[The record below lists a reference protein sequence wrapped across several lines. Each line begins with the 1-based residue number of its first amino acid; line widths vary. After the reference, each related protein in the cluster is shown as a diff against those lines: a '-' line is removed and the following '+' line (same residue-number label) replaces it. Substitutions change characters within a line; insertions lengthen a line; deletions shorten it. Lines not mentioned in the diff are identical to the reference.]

1 MTRHP
6 VREPQPTSRHPEPR
20 GDEAAADPVVSARPS
35 RRVSWLVVISSAA
48 GTVLFVAAVRHVG
61 WQEMLDGIRRV
72 GWGFFTVVA
81 LGGLRFATR
90 ALAWMACVGGPV
102 RLRFRTAFEVVLA
115 SDALGTLTPAGPLA
129 SEPAKVVFVSGGLPL
144 KAALPSVA
152 IENILYTLSAGL
164 MIATGAVV
172 LLQTAA
178 LQGSMRTASA
188 LAAAGFGAVAIVLI
202 ALARTSRRPVRWM
215 AGRVDRFPGGP
226 RLAGWLRSL
235 IDLEDRTLGFAADRP
250 WRWLAV
256 FLLEVGFH
264 ALAVVEVWLT
274 LRWILPAGSHPS
286 LLGAF
291 VLESTNRLITVV
303 FKFVPLRVGVD
314 ELGTG
319 AVTTLLAL
327 GPAAGVTLAV
337 IRKGRTLCWTA
348 VGVALL
354 LRRGWITRRTL
365 AALPPGGVR
374 PLIATSGGSRSG
386 HSRSDPV

>member
-1 MTRHP
+1 
-6 VREPQPTSRHPEPR
+6 
-20 GDEAAADPVVSARPS
+20 
-35 RRVSWLVVISSAA
+35 VISGVA
-48 GTVLFVAAVRHVG
+48 GVMLFAGAVRHVG
-61 WQEMLDGIRRV
+61 WHEMLDGIRRV
-72 GWGFFTVVA
+72 GWGFLAIVA

-90 ALAWMACVGGPV
+90 ALAWMASVSGPI
-102 RLRFRTAFEVVLA
+102 RLRFRAAFEVVLA

-129 SEPAKVVFVSGGLPL
+129 SEPAKVVFISSGLPL
-144 KAALPSVA
+144 NEALPSVA

-164 MIATGAVV
+164 MIATGAIV

-188 LAAAGFGAVAIVLI
+188 LAAAGFALVAVVLV
-202 ALARTSRRPVRWM
+202 ALARTSRRPVRWIAARANRLP
-215 AGRVDRFPGGP
+215 AGQ
-226 RLAGWLRSL
+226 RLAVWLRSL
-235 IDLEDRTLGFAADRP
+235 TDLEDRTLGFAADRP
-250 WRWLAV
+250 GRWLAV

-274 LRWILPAGSHPS
+274 LGWILPTGSHPS

-319 AVTTLLAL
+319 AVAALLTL

-348 VGVALL
+348 VGVGLL
-354 LRRGWITRRTL
+354 VRRGWTTRRTL
-365 AALPPGGVR
+365 AAVPPGGVR
-374 PLIATSGGSRSG
+374 P
-386 HSRSDPV
+386 